1 LRKAESPQ
9 EESSQFQMMVGLQ
22 KRLTPERA
30 VWTVSRRP
38 RDALSTFDDF
48 CEYSRQILR
57 QNGRFKSNFFIEN

>member
-1 LRKAESPQ
+1 MRKAESPQ

-48 CEYSRQILR
+48 FEYSRQILR
-57 QNGRFKSNFFIEN
+57 EMDAFKSNFY